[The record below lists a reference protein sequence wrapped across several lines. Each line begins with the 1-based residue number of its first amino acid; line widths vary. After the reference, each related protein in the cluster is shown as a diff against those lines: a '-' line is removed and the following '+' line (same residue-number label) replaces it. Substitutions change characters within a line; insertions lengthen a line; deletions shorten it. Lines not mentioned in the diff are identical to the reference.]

1 MAKPPSKS
9 IELIERET
17 PYQGYFRIDRYVLRH
32 GLFAGGMSEPLTREV
47 FERGHAAAVLPY
59 DPERD
64 AVVLIEQ
71 FRIGAYAAGR
81 EPWLVEIVAGIVDA
95 DESPADVAH
104 RELYEEAGL
113 TADQVEPI
121 GEVMVSPGGTSE
133 TIALFCARV
142 DARTANG
149 IHGLA
154 DEHEDIRVTTMP
166 ADDALAA
173 LERGDIV
180 SAPAVIALQWLA
192 LHRERLRERW
202 RA

>member
-9 IELIERET
+9 VELIERET